1 MCLLPLPLKA
11 GLLVVQSGDS
21 EVGVSLLYTEKAMD
35 SGPIIAQEAV
45 QIDAGIQADELLL
58 HLFAVGTQ

>member
-1 MCLLPLPLKA
+1 M
-11 GLLVVQSGDS
+11 QNGDT
-21 EVGVSLLYTEKAMD
+21 ELGVSLLYTVKAMD
-35 SGPIIAQEAV
+35 SGPIIAQQAV

>member
-35 SGPIIAQEAV
+35 SGPIIARQMHVLQDLHAV
-45 QIDAGIQADELLL
+45 
-58 HLFAVGTQ
+58 